1 MSQELLKKYG
11 TTFHFASQFLSSKQI
26 DACAELYGICREI
39 DDIADLN
46 QDALQAQQTLAE
58 LKQALQTQDLTHPL
72 AYRALVMSPKINI
85 DVLVELIDGVMQDI
99 HEVNFQD
106 ETELMQY
113 CYQVAGTVG
122 LMMCDIFEVH
132 DPQARHHAIDLGVAM
147 QLTNISRDVCDDAN
161 MGRRYLPASLVGS
174 LKPEQI
180 LNPDPEQA
188 KRIQNA
194 LEYLLQQAELRYQS
208 GFLGLAFLPRRAR
221 FAIFIAGL
229 IYRDIGIIIQRRN
242 YNVWL
247 PRAYTS
253 KLRKIVTSLRGMA
266 AFISVKKYHHYQGH
280 HNAALH
286 RGLNHSPGV
295 HWA

>member
-1 MSQELLKKYG
+1 MSQKLLKKYG
-11 TTFHFASQFLSSKQI
+11 TTFHFASQFLSPTQI

-46 QDALQAQQTLAE
+46 EDSLQAHQTLSE
-58 LKQALQTQDLTHPL
+58 LKQALKTHDLKHPL
-72 AYRALVMSPKINI
+72 ACRALAISPMINM
-85 DVLVELIDGVMQDI
+85 DVLVELIEGVMQDI
-99 HEVNFQD
+99 HEVNLQN
-106 ETELMQY
+106 EAELMQY
-113 CYQVAGTVG
+113 CYRVAGTVG
-122 LMMCDIFEVH
+122 LMMCDIFDVH
-132 DPQARHHAIDLGVAM
+132 DPQARHHAIDLGIAM
-147 QLTNISRDVCDDAN
+147 QLTNISRDVCEDAN

-174 LKPEQI
+174 LSPEQI

-194 LEYLLQQAELRYQS
+194 LKYLLKQADLRYQS
-208 GFLGLAFLPRRAR
+208 GFLGLAFLPIRAR
-221 FAIFIAGL
+221 FAILIAGL
-229 IYRDIGIIIQRRN
+229 IYRDIGIIIKHRN
-242 YNVWL
+242 YNIWL

-253 KLRKIVTSLRGMA
+253 KLRKICTSLKGMA
-266 AFISVKKYHHYQGH
+266 ALISFKKYHHYQGH